1 MRSLRSSATDGM
13 EPAQLIAKL
22 LERIGYQEHLKKSQ
36 PDWDTRWENV
46 QELISF
52 ASDATADASNV
63 PVVDGD
69 ESSLQ

>member
-1 MRSLRSSATDGM
+1 M
-13 EPAQLIAKL
+13 EPAQLINKL
-22 LERIGYQEHLKKSQ
+22 IELIGYEEHLKKSQ

-46 QELISF
+46 QELINF

-63 PVVDGD
+63 SVVDGY